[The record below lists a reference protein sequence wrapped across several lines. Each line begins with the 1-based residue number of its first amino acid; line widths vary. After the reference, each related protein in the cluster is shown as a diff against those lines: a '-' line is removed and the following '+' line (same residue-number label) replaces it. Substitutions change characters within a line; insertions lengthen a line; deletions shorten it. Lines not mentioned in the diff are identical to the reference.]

1 MYMILCYYLQLQ
13 TLINNILFLLH
24 MTILI
29 AVRIPQQAST
39 TTKVKGVYKNFL
51 KNRQKLENSEK
62 SEKAGKHFL
71 ICQCW
76 CSDLKTGCG

>member
-13 TLINNILFLLH
+13 TLINNILFLLY

-39 TTKVKGVYKNFL
+39 TRKVKKKRYLQEFP
-51 KNRQKLENSEK
+51 EK
-62 SEKAGKHFL
+62 PT
-71 ICQCW
+71 
-76 CSDLKTGCG
+76 KT

>member
-1 MYMILCYYLQLQ
+1 MILCYYLQLQ

-39 TTKVKGVYKNFL
+39 TRKVKKKRYLQEFP
-51 KNRQKLENSEK
+51 EK
-62 SEKAGKHFL
+62 PT
-71 ICQCW
+71 
-76 CSDLKTGCG
+76 KT